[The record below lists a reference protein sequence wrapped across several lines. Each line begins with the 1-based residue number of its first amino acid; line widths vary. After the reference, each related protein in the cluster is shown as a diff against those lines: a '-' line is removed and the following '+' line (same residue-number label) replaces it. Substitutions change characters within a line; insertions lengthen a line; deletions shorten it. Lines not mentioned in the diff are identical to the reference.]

1 MHFRMHLAIIFS
13 LMTWT
18 QKTHLLMFAD
28 VKAAPVCMMIG
39 IAYTK
44 FCMTVKTEVI
54 EMELNFNITNFVYVP
69 WK

>member
-1 MHFRMHLAIIFS
+1 
-13 LMTWT
+13 
-18 QKTHLLMFAD
+18 MFAD
-28 VKAAPVCMMIG
+28 VKAVPVCMMIR

-44 FCMTVKTEVI
+44 FCMTLKTEVI